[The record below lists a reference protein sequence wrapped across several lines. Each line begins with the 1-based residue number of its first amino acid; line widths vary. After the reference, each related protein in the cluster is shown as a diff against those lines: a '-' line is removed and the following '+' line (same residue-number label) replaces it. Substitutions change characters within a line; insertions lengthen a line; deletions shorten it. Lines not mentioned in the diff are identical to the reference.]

1 MMLNLNQF
9 IYELGLFWYKIMLQD
24 TLNYQEMQ
32 TYRIVLDLNYFFK
45 IWFSN

>member
-32 TYRIVLDLNYFFK
+32 TYRIVLDLNYFF
-45 IWFSN
+45 